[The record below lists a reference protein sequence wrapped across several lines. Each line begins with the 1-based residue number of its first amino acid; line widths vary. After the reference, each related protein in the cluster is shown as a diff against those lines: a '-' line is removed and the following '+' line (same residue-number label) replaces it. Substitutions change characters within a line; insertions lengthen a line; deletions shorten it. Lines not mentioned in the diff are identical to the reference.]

1 MRVVTNQRY
10 VVNKRNRW
18 KISENIVIVFNLYVI
33 LFRIHERD
41 TAAEINFGF
50 ATDMT
55 LDKVLAQRFE
65 QGTESIAELFA
76 INKCVCV
83 ILQNQEIPLEE
94 CFS

>member
-18 KISENIVIVFNLYVI
+18 KISENIVIVFNLHVI

-50 ATDMT
+50 TTDMT
-55 LDKVLAQRFE
+55 LDKAYL
-65 QGTESIAELFA
+65 
-76 INKCVCV
+76 
-83 ILQNQEIPLEE
+83 
-94 CFS
+94 